1 VPNSGFGDMLELVIG
16 TSHQRF
22 RWQVVP
28 AGSLARPVGARYED
42 APKLSRCQ
50 RTLWLMPRDR
60 EQEQIRAI
68 VEQVEDDQAPR
79 DASGQCHGNS
89 DSSAVRR
96 RLASSD
102 ETDIV

>member
-42 APKLSRCQ
+42 APKLSREECQ
-50 RTLWLMPRDR
+50 LCRFERKGRSRKSRLLTLSRQTR
-60 EQEQIRAI
+60 HI
-68 VEQVEDDQAPR
+68 VVTAASDPKPTCVAKARIWPTDQF
-79 DASGQCHGNS
+79 
-89 DSSAVRR
+89 
-96 RLASSD
+96 L
-102 ETDIV
+102 